1 MMYSLGSVI
10 ISLVCYVFNV
20 TYLILVILNLH
31 FCYIVVICVSK
42 KSSGPDI
49 ITPDYPVCYIGC
61 ERIIHTVIVRALF
74 LVR

>member
-1 MMYSLGSVI
+1 MYSLGSVI

-49 ITPDYPVCYIGC
+49 ITPDHHVCYIGYDGSVNA
-61 ERIIHTVIVRALF
+61 VILRALF